1 MVPSISCSRR
11 TVSRRLDGR
20 REDEALTDWLTRIEP
35 LAKLPLTPLPCLL
48 ALHYRVRF
56 DPQGLQQDER
66 EALRSGV
73 ISGVISWLAQAK
85 PV

>member
-35 LAKLPLTPLPCLL
+35 LAKLPLTPLPCPL
-48 ALHYRVRF
+48 ALHYRLRF

-66 EALRSGV
+66 EVLRSGV

-85 PV
+85 LV

>member
-48 ALHYRVRF
+48 VLHYRLRF

-66 EALRSGV
+66 EVLRSGV

-85 PV
+85 LV

>member
-1 MVPSISCSRR
+1 
-11 TVSRRLDGR
+11 
-20 REDEALTDWLTRIEP
+20 
-35 LAKLPLTPLPCLL
+35 
-48 ALHYRVRF
+48 LHYRLRS